1 MMHRIGV
8 FLLLATL
15 AVLPVRQL
23 RAQAQP
29 LVHFMNENTLAFVLF
44 DLLETSPA
52 LDGRPLQW
60 DMDAWVGKMYNR
72 LWIRSEGELLTAQ
85 RGGEAEFQALYSRVV
100 APYWDLQVGARFE
113 VAYGDQTRTRAHLA
127 LGLEGLAPYWFELEP
142 VLFVSQDGDVSA
154 SLVASYDL
162 FVTQRLILQPR
173 LEALAAVQEVPEW
186 GVGRGLNRLDFGL
199 RLRFELVREFA
210 PYIGFNWSRLYG
222 GAAELARAEGEAA
235 RTSGFVA
242 GVRLWY

>member
-1 MMHRIGV
+1 MMRRIGV
-8 FLLLATL
+8 FLLLAAL
-15 AVLPVRQL
+15 AVLPARQL

-113 VAYGDQTRTRAHLA
+113 VAYGEQTRTRAHLA

-142 VLFVSQDGDVSA
+142 ILFVSQDGDVSA
-154 SLVASYDL
+154 SLVASHDL

-173 LEALAAVQEVPEW
+173 LEALVAVQEVPEW
-186 GVGRGLNRLDFGL
+186 GVGRGLNRVDFGL

-222 GAAELARAEGEAA
+222 GAADLARAEGEAT

>member
-1 MMHRIGV
+1 MKRWIK
-8 FLLLATL
+8 LLLL
-15 AVLPVRQL
+15 IAVVAGLPARQV
-23 RAQAQP
+23 RAQAEP
-29 LVHFMNENTLAFVLF
+29 LIRFMNEHTLAFVLF
-44 DLLETSPA
+44 DLLETTPA

-100 APYWDLQVGARFE
+100 APFWDLQFGARLD
-113 VAYGDQTRTRAHLA
+113 VAYGDETRTRAHLA

-142 VLFVSQDGDVSA
+142 TLFVSQNGDVSA

-210 PYIGFNWSRLYG
+210 PYIGFNWGRLYG
-222 GAAELARAEGEAA
+222 GAADLARVEGEAT
-235 RTSGFVA
+235 RTSGIVA
-242 GVRLWY
+242 GLRLWY